1 MEYSAGS
8 VKYLL
13 WFMEMKETVRLLQNH
28 SIEEVHDIVIQE
40 NIYQQKADSRIIS
53 EFGCIKRRIE
63 AVPEELTSLLLA
75 TDLKTAKL
83 ITLISAMAS
92 DRMLF
97 ELVYEVV
104 REKLRLGDSEFKEA
118 DLNIFFGRKQ
128 DQDEK
133 VAKWTEATVKK
144 LKSTY
149 TRFLIE
155 AGLLTVGENKSKR
168 IVKPYIEEELRAV
181 LIKNDM
187 CDYLYAL
194 TGEQ

>member
-13 WFMEMKETVRLLQNH
+13 WFMETKETVRLLQNH
-28 SIEEVHDIVIQE
+28 DMKEVHDIVIQE
-40 NIYQQKADSRIIS
+40 NIYQQKAESRIIS

-63 AVPEELTSLLLA
+63 AVPEELMSLLLT
-75 TDLKTAKL
+75 TDVNTAKL

-155 AGLLTVGENKSKR
+155 AGLLTVDENKSKR

-187 CDYLYAL
+187 RDYLYAL

>member
-13 WFMEMKETVRLLQNH
+13 WFMETKETVRLLQNH
-28 SIEEVHDIVIQE
+28 SMKEVRDIVIKE
-40 NIYQQKADSRIIS
+40 NIYQQKTEDRIKS

-63 AVPEELTSLLLA
+63 AAPEELMALLLT
-75 TDLKTAKL
+75 TDLNTAKL
-83 ITLISAMAS
+83 IALISAMAS

-97 ELVYEVV
+97 ELVYELV
-104 REKLRLGDSEFKEA
+104 REKLHLGDSEFKEA

-128 DQDEK
+128 EQDEK
-133 VAKWTEATVKK
+133 VAKWTEATIKK

-149 TRFLIE
+149 TKFLME
-155 AGLLTVGENKSKR
+155 AGLITINEDKSKR
-168 IVKPYIEEELRAV
+168 IVKPYIEDELRTI
-181 LIKNDM
+181 LINNDM
-187 CDYLYAL
+187 RDYLCAL

>member
-1 MEYSAGS
+1 MEYSAGG

-13 WFMEMKETVRLLQNH
+13 WFMETKETVRLLQNH
-28 SIEEVHDIVIQE
+28 SMKEVRDIVIKE
-40 NIYQQKADSRIIS
+40 NIYQQKTEDRIKS

-63 AVPEELTSLLLA
+63 AAPEELMALLLT
-75 TDLKTAKL
+75 TDLNTAKL

-97 ELVYEVV
+97 ELVYELV
-104 REKLRLGDSEFKEA
+104 REKLHLGDSEFKEA

-128 DQDEK
+128 EQDEK
-133 VAKWTEATVKK
+133 VAKWTEATIKK

-149 TRFLIE
+149 TKFLME
-155 AGLLTVGENKSKR
+155 AGLITINEDKSKR
-168 IVKPYIEEELRAV
+168 IVKPYIEDELRKI
-181 LIKNDM
+181 LINNDM
-187 CDYLYAL
+187 RDYLCAL

>member
-13 WFMEMKETVRLLQNH
+13 WFMETKETVRLLQNH
-28 SIEEVHDIVIQE
+28 SMKEVRDIVIKE
-40 NIYQQKADSRIIS
+40 NIYQQKTEDRIKS

-63 AVPEELTSLLLA
+63 AAPEELMALLLT
-75 TDLKTAKL
+75 TDLNTAKL

-97 ELVYEVV
+97 ELVYELV
-104 REKLRLGDSEFKEA
+104 REKLHLGDSEFKEA

-128 DQDEK
+128 EQDEK
-133 VAKWTEATVKK
+133 VAKWTEATIKK

-149 TRFLIE
+149 TKFLME
-155 AGLLTVGENKSKR
+155 AGLITINEDKSKR
-168 IVKPYIEEELRAV
+168 IVKPYIEDELRKI
-181 LIKNDM
+181 LINNDM
-187 CDYLYAL
+187 RDYLCAL

>member
-13 WFMEMKETVRLLQNH
+13 WFMETKETVRLLQNH
-28 SIEEVHDIVIQE
+28 SMEEVRDIVIKE
-40 NIYQQKADSRIIS
+40 NIYQQKTEDRIKS

-63 AVPEELTSLLLA
+63 AAPEELMALLLT
-75 TDLKTAKL
+75 TDLNTAKL

-97 ELVYEVV
+97 ELVYELV
-104 REKLRLGDSEFKEA
+104 REKLHLGDSEFKEA

-128 DQDEK
+128 EQDEK
-133 VAKWTEATVKK
+133 VAKWTEATIKK

-149 TRFLIE
+149 TKFLME
-155 AGLLTVGENKSKR
+155 AGLITINEDKSKR
-168 IVKPYIEEELRAV
+168 IVKPYIEDELRTI
-181 LIKNDM
+181 LINNDM
-187 CDYLYAL
+187 RDYLCAL